1 MRLGRWAAGRAAWVR
16 LRGLALLRDAL
27 DAIGL
32 AQVRWPPRE
41 LRARLLPEPGSP
53 FGMQPAGVRRT
64 FTSESFDG
72 EVNFPKI

>member
-1 MRLGRWAAGRAAWVR
+1 MS
-16 LRGLALLRDAL
+16 LRRSNFRGWRRRSVPHARSA
-27 DAIGL
+27 
-32 AQVRWPPRE
+32 E
-41 LRARLLPEPGSP
+41 RARRRWMGAGGEPGSP

>member
-1 MRLGRWAAGRAAWVR
+1 
-16 LRGLALLRDAL
+16 
-27 DAIGL
+27 
-32 AQVRWPPRE
+32 VRWPPRE